1 MRLRRIALAIAL
13 IVFGV
18 VPTALALTADPFG
31 PVEVAD
37 PTWHPGSF
45 FNGGQRPF
53 VGADGAGNVLLATA
67 FRSWTRSRFHPQL

>member
-31 PVEVAD
+31 PVEVAA
-37 PTWHPGSF
+37 PP
-45 FNGGQRPF
+45 
-53 VGADGAGNVLLATA
+53 L
-67 FRSWTRSRFHPQL
+67 